1 MSTTIAVIVALVIWL
16 AVSAAIPIDYAEED
30 DDPWA

>member
-1 MSTTIAVIVALVIWL
+1 MSTTIAVIVAILIWL
-16 AVSAAIPIDYAEED
+16 AVSAAIPIDYSEE

>member
-30 DDPWA
+30 DPWA